1 MVHSPPRT
9 GGARLARAGG
19 RLSDLV
25 EEPGVRENIV
35 HIGVL
40 DLDILR

>member
-1 MVHSPPRT
+1 MPAR
-9 GGARLARAGG
+9 GAVCPE
-19 RLSDLV
+19 LV

-40 DLDILR
+40 DLTNLR